1 MTDPAEIP
9 VTRLKGVGPKVAQ
22 KLERLSLFTVQDVL
36 FHLPHRYQDRTCV
49 VPLGSVRPGR
59 AVSISGIIEVAD
71 VVFRGRRNLVCQ
83 VSDGTGFLTLR
94 FFHFNSLQQQR
105 LQRGMRVFAY
115 GEIRGGRKGP
125 EMIHPEYEVVPAEEE
140 AQTEAALTP
149 VYPATEGVHQL
160 TLRNLTTQ
168 ALHHVA
174 GLAEYLDKNLLPET
188 GWPTLAEA
196 VRGLHQP
203 APDDG
208 PGLETG
214 KHPYQQRLAFEELL
228 AHHLGLKKLRSE
240 MQAEDALP
248 IAPAGAVWSGLL
260 KALPFAPTA
269 AQTRVID
276 EIRTDLAKDK
286 PMQRLVQG
294 DVGCGKT
301 LVAAAAAALAME
313 AGQQVAVMAPTELLA
328 EQHLGNFRHWFEPLG
343 IIVIPLTGKLGSAA
357 RESALSLTASGEAQL
372 IVGTHALFQEG
383 VQFHSLSLVVVDEQ
397 HRFGVQQ
404 RLALREKGGGAGR
417 NPHQLIMSA
426 TPIPRTLAQSL
437 YADLDVSVIDEL
449 PPGRKPVQ
457 TVVIADSRRA
467 EVVERMLES
476 CRAGR
481 QAYWVCPLI
490 EESEALQL
498 QTATD
503 TARDLTEALP
513 ELRVGLVHGR
523 MKAVEKDQVMARFKK
538 GALDVLVATTVI
550 EVGVDVP
557 NASLMVIEH
566 AERLG
571 LSQLHQLRGRVGRGD
586 SNANCV
592 LLYQSPLSRLAR
604 ERLGVLRETTDG
616 FEVAQRDLELRGPGE
631 LWGSRQTGLP
641 RMLVADL
648 ARDQALLPAVQR
660 AAAQIMSQAPGQ
672 ASALIRRW
680 LRGAESLGRV

>member
-22 KLERLSLFTVQDVL
+22 KLERLNLFTVQDVL
-36 FHLPHRYQDRTCV
+36 FHLPHRYQDRTRV
-49 VPLGSVRPGR
+49 VPLGSVRPGI
-59 AVSISGIIEVAD
+59 AASITGIVEVVD

-83 VSDGTGFLTLR
+83 ISDGTGFLTLR
-94 FFHFNSLQQQR
+94 FFHFSSVQQNR

-115 GEIRGGRKGP
+115 GEVRGGRKGP
-125 EMIHPEYEVVPAEEE
+125 EMIHPEYEVVPAEDE
-140 AQTEAALTP
+140 AQTETVLTP
-149 VYPATEGVHQL
+149 IYPATEGVHQL
-160 TLRNLTTQ
+160 TLRNLASQ
-168 ALHHVA
+168 AVKFA
-174 GLAEYLDKNLLPET
+174 GGLAEYLDKSLLPEAN
-188 GWPTLAEA
+188 WPTLAQA
-196 VRGLHQP
+196 VTGLHQP
-203 APDDG
+203 APEDA
-208 PGLETG
+208 PGLESG
-214 KHPYQQRLAFEELL
+214 KHPYQQRLAYEELL
-228 AHHLGLKKLRSE
+228 AHHLSLKKLRSE
-240 MQAEDALP
+240 MQSEAAMSISPPGVL
-248 IAPAGAVWSGLL
+248 WSDLL
-260 KALPFAPTA
+260 QALPFAPTA
-269 AQTRVID
+269 AQARVVD
-276 EIRTDLAKDK
+276 EIRIDLAKDR

-301 LVAAAAAALAME
+301 LVAAAAAALAIE

-328 EQHLGNFRHWFEPLG
+328 EQHLNNFRHWFEPLG
-343 IIVIPLTGKLGSAA
+343 VTVIPLTGKLAAAA

-383 VQFHSLSLVVVDEQ
+383 VEFHSLSLVVVDEQ

-404 RLALREKGGGAGR
+404 RLALREKGGHAGLS
-417 NPHQLIMSA
+417 PHQLIMSA

-437 YADLDVSVIDEL
+437 YADLDVSVVDEL

-457 TVVIADSRRA
+457 TVVISDSRRA
-467 EVVERMLES
+467 EVVVRMLES
-476 CRAGR
+476 CREGK

-503 TARDLTEALP
+503 TAKDLTDALP

-523 MKAVEKDQVMARFKK
+523 MKAIEKDQVMARFKK
-538 GALDVLVATTVI
+538 GELDVLVATTVI

-592 LLYQSPLSRLAR
+592 LLYQSPLSQLAR
-604 ERLGVLRETTDG
+604 ERLAVLRETTDG
-616 FEVAQRDLELRGPGE
+616 FVVAQRDLELRGPGE

-648 ARDQALLPAVQR
+648 ARDQFLLPAVQQ
-660 AAAQIMSQAPGQ
+660 AATHIMQQVPER